1 MKYQL
6 KASAIKEIVATASN
20 ITVARLAIFQ
30 AEYDLNMHPDLKSTT
45 VSLWNSD
52 HGGAF
57 LQMLLE
63 RDKCCDQIAEPW
75 ELTQAEIDSIG
86 NEKQAA

>member
-6 KASAIKEIVATASN
+6 KASAIKEIVGPASN

-30 AEYDLNMHPDLKSTT
+30 AEYDFNMHPDLKSTT

-86 NEKQAA
+86 KEKQAA